1 MIYSKL
7 KKEFLI
13 GLLKLLHLFF
23 KNKLMNTIFKFI
35 VALIVSSTML
45 SCGGDEVANDT
56 KNNDNQT
63 NTGGNL
69 NIALNQEVLN
79 FDPIKVTDGYSLQ
92 VLGQIYEGLVRFN
105 EKDLSVEPLLA
116 ESWTMDESGL
126 VYTFKLKKGIFFHNN
141 NCFESGK
148 GRELKADDVLY
159 SFNRVCNNSM
169 NYAYSLIKN
178 KLVGA
183 QASFQTSEF
192 KSVSGIKTIDDY
204 TVSFTLIKPS
214 TNFLQSLATVSLV
227 IVPREA
233 FEKETFDVVG
243 TGPFIFDVSS
253 KEKTKITL
261 KRNPNYHLKD
271 DNGNKLPYLDAV
283 TFHYIE
289 NSQDRLEQFEAK
301 KLDIIVDLPSASIK
315 SVVENQISDFE
326 SKPPKYI
333 LGRYPELVTTYL
345 EFNTKTEPF
354 KNAKVRQAIAMAIDK
369 IKIVD
374 VILNGEAYG
383 PALNGLVPPAIKNY
397 DYESV
402 IGIEYS
408 IDKAKRVLAEAGYK
422 DGKGLPLIK
431 FYISGNDNQNLRV
444 ALEIQKQLLTELNV
458 NTEIVTVTF
467 AEKLE
472 MNKTGH
478 GSMGISAWLADYPTP
493 DNFLNIGY
501 GGYVPASLSDP
512 SFPNSARFN
521 NNEFDAYFEQAT
533 TTTDEVKRNELCL
546 KAEQI
551 LINEAPIIPLWY
563 NENYRLFQ
571 STVVDYVPNVM
582 HIHNLTKV
590 RIVKPE
596 IEKVK

>member
-1 MIYSKL
+1 
-7 KKEFLI
+7 
-13 GLLKLLHLFF
+13 
-23 KNKLMNTIFKFI
+23 MNTIFKFI
-35 VALIVSSTML
+35 VAIIVSSTL
-45 SCGGDEVANDT
+45 FSCGGDKATDET
-56 KNNDNQT
+56 KIIDNQS

-79 FDPIKVTDGYSLQ
+79 FDPIKITDGYSLQ

-126 VYTFKLKKGIFFHNN
+126 VFTFKLKKGVFFHNN
-141 NCFESGK
+141 KCFANGK

-159 SFNRVCNNSM
+159 SFNRVCNNDM

-192 KSVSGIKTIDDY
+192 NSVSGIKIIDDY
-204 TVSFTLIKPS
+204 TVSFTLLKPS
-214 TNFLQSLATVSLV
+214 SNFLQSLATVSLV
-227 IVPREA
+227 VVPKEA
-233 FEKETFDVVG
+233 FEKEAFEVVG
-243 TGPFIFDVSS
+243 TGPFVFDSNS

-261 KRNPNYHLKD
+261 KKNPNYHLSD

-289 NSQDRLEQFEAK
+289 NSQDRLEQFENK

-315 SVVENQISDFE
+315 NVVENQISDFE

-354 KNAKVRQAIAMAIDK
+354 KNLKVRQAIAMAIDK

-408 IDKAKRVLAEAGYK
+408 IDKAKKTLAEAGYK
-422 DGKGLPLIK
+422 NGDGLPLIK
-431 FYISGNDNQNLRV
+431 FYISGTDNQNLRV
-444 ALEIQKQLLTELNV
+444 ALEIQKQLLTELNI

-467 AEKLE
+467 SEKLE
-472 MNKTGH
+472 MDKTGH

-501 GGYVPASLSDP
+501 GDYVPESLADP
-512 SFPNSARFN
+512 SFPNSSRFSN
-521 NNEFDAYFEQAT
+521 KEFDAYFEQAT
-533 TTTDEVKRNELCL
+533 NSTDEVKINELCL

-551 LINEAPIIPLWY
+551 LVNEAPIIPLWY

-571 STVVDYVPNVM
+571 SYVLDYHPNVM
-582 HIHNLTKV
+582 HIHNLAKV
-590 RIVKPE
+590 RMGKPE
-596 IEKVK
+596 VIK

>member
-1 MIYSKL
+1 
-7 KKEFLI
+7 
-13 GLLKLLHLFF
+13 
-23 KNKLMNTIFKFI
+23 MNTIFKFI
-35 VALIVSSTML
+35 LAVIVTSTL
-45 SCGGDEVANDT
+45 FSCGGDESKNESKDNDSLSSV
-56 KNNDNQT
+56 
-63 NTGGNL
+63 GGNL

-79 FDPIKVTDGYSLQ
+79 FDPIKITDGYSLQ

-105 EKDLSVEPLLA
+105 DKDLSIEPLLA
-116 ESWTMDESGL
+116 DSWTMDESGL
-126 VYTFKLKKGIFFHNN
+126 VFTFKIKKGVFFHDN
-141 NCFESGK
+141 NCFANGK

-159 SFNRVCNNSM
+159 SFNRVCNSKI
-169 NYAYSLIKN
+169 NYAYSLIKD

-183 QASFQTSEF
+183 QASFQTPEF
-192 KSVSGIKTIDDY
+192 KSVGGIKIIDNY
-204 TVSFTLIKPS
+204 TVSFTLLKPS

-227 IVPREA
+227 IVPKEA

-243 TGPFIFDVSS
+243 TGPFIFDASS

-289 NSQDRLEQFEAK
+289 NSQNRLEQFEAK

-354 KNAKVRQAIAMAIDK
+354 KNPKMRQAIAMAIDK

-383 PALNGLVPPAIKNY
+383 PALNGLVPPAIKGY

-408 IDKAKRVLAEAGYK
+408 VDKAKRVLAEAGYK

-444 ALEIQKQLLTELNV
+444 ALEIQKQLLTDLNV

-472 MNKTGH
+472 MDKTGH

-521 NNEFDAYFEQAT
+521 NNEFDTYFEQAT
-533 TTTDEVKRNELCL
+533 TSTNEVKRNELCL

-582 HIHNLTKV
+582 HIHNLAKV

-596 IEKVK
+596 VAEVQ

>member
-1 MIYSKL
+1 
-7 KKEFLI
+7 
-13 GLLKLLHLFF
+13 
-23 KNKLMNTIFKFI
+23 MNTIFKFI
-35 VALIVSSTML
+35 LAVIVTSTL
-45 SCGGDEVANDT
+45 FSCGGDESKNESKDNDSLSSV
-56 KNNDNQT
+56 
-63 NTGGNL
+63 GGNL

-79 FDPIKVTDGYSLQ
+79 FDPIKITDGYSLQ

-105 EKDLSVEPLLA
+105 DKDLSIEPLLA
-116 ESWTMDESGL
+116 DSWTMDESGL
-126 VYTFKLKKGIFFHNN
+126 VFTFKIKKGVFFHDN
-141 NCFESGK
+141 NCFANGK

-159 SFNRVCNNSM
+159 SFNRVCNSKI
-169 NYAYSLIKN
+169 NYAYSLIKD

-183 QASFQTSEF
+183 QASFQTPEF
-192 KSVSGIKTIDDY
+192 KSVGGIKIIDNY
-204 TVSFTLIKPS
+204 TVSFTLLKPS

-227 IVPREA
+227 IVPKEA

-243 TGPFIFDVSS
+243 TGPFIFDASS

-289 NSQDRLEQFEAK
+289 NSQNRLEQFEAK

-354 KNAKVRQAIAMAIDK
+354 KNPKMRQAIAMAIDK

-383 PALNGLVPPAIKNY
+383 PALNGLVPPAIKGY

-408 IDKAKRVLAEAGYK
+408 VDKAKRVLAEAGYK

-444 ALEIQKQLLTELNV
+444 ALEIQKQLLTDLNV

-472 MNKTGH
+472 MDKTGH

-533 TTTDEVKRNELCL
+533 TSTNEVKRNELCL

-582 HIHNLTKV
+582 HIHNLAKV

-596 IEKVK
+596 VAEVQ

>member
-1 MIYSKL
+1 
-7 KKEFLI
+7 
-13 GLLKLLHLFF
+13 
-23 KNKLMNTIFKFI
+23 MNTIFKFI
-35 VALIVSSTML
+35 VAVIVTSTL
-45 SCGGDEVANDT
+45 FSCGGDET
-56 KNNDNQT
+56 KNESKT
-63 NTGGNL
+63 NENLSSVGGNL

-79 FDPIKVTDGYSLQ
+79 FDPIRVTDGYSLQ
-92 VLGQIYEGLVRFN
+92 VLGQIYEGLVKFN
-105 EKDLSVEPLLA
+105 EKDLSIEPLLA

-126 VYTFKLKKGIFFHNN
+126 VFTFKLKKGVFFHDN
-141 NCFESGK
+141 NCFANGK

-159 SFNRVCNNSM
+159 SISRACNSKM

-183 QASFQTSEF
+183 QASFQTDDF
-192 KSVSGIKTIDDY
+192 KPVSGIKIIDDY
-204 TVSFTLIKPS
+204 TISFTLIKPS
-214 TNFLQSLATVSLV
+214 TNFLHSLATVSLA
-227 IVPREA
+227 IVPKEA
-233 FEKETFDVVG
+233 FEKESFDIVG
-243 TGPFIFDVSS
+243 TGPFIFNSTS
-253 KEKTKITL
+253 TEKTKITL
-261 KRNPNYHLKD
+261 KKNPNYHLSD

-289 NSQDRLEQFEAK
+289 NSQERLEQFENK

-315 SVVENQISDFE
+315 NVVENQISDFE

-354 KNAKVRQAIAMAIDK
+354 KNLKVRQAIAMAIDK

-408 IDKAKRVLAEAGYK
+408 IEKAKKTLAEAGYK
-422 DGKGLPLIK
+422 NGEGLPLIK

-444 ALEIQKQLLTELNV
+444 ALEIQKQLLTELNI
-458 NTEIVTVTF
+458 NTEIVTVSF

-472 MNKTGH
+472 MDKTGH

-501 GGYVPASLSDP
+501 GGYVPELLTEP
-512 SFPNSARFN
+512 SFPNSARFSN
-521 NNEFDAYFEQAT
+521 KEFDAYFEQAT
-533 TTTDEVKRNELCL
+533 TSTDEVKRNELCL

-551 LINEAPIIPLWY
+551 LVNEAPIIPLWY

-571 STVVDYVPNVM
+571 SYVVDYQPNVM
-582 HIHNLTKV
+582 HIHNLAKV

-596 IEKVK
+596 VVKGN

>member
-1 MIYSKL
+1 
-7 KKEFLI
+7 
-13 GLLKLLHLFF
+13 
-23 KNKLMNTIFKFI
+23 MNTIFKFI
-35 VALIVSSTML
+35 VAVMVSSTMF
-45 SCGGDEVANDT
+45 SCGGDEATNET
-56 KNNDNQT
+56 KNNDNQAT
-63 NTGGNL
+63 VGGNL

-79 FDPIKVTDGYSLQ
+79 FDPIKITDGYSLQ

-105 EKDLSVEPLLA
+105 EKNLSIEPLLA

-126 VYTFKLKKGIFFHNN
+126 VYTFKLKKGVYFQDN
-141 NCFESGK
+141 NCFENGK

-183 QASFQTSEF
+183 QASFQTTEF
-192 KSVSGIKTIDDY
+192 KPVGGIKIIDDY
-204 TVSFTLIKPS
+204 TVSFTLLKS
-214 TNFLQSLATVSLV
+214 SSNFLQSLATVSLA
-227 IVPREA
+227 IVPKEA
-233 FEKETFDVVG
+233 FEKEAFDIVG
-243 TGPFIFDVSS
+243 TGPFVFDANS

-261 KRNPNYHLKD
+261 KRNSNYHLKD
-271 DNGNKLPYLDAV
+271 DNGYKLPYLDAV

-289 NSQDRLEQFEAK
+289 NSQERLEQFENK

-354 KNAKVRQAIAMAIDK
+354 KNPKVRQAIAMAIDK

-383 PALNGLVPPAIKNY
+383 PALNGIVPPAIKNY

-402 IGIEYS
+402 VGIEYS
-408 IDKAKRVLAEAGYK
+408 IEKAKKVLAEAGYK
-422 DGKGLPLIK
+422 DGKGLPLVK

-444 ALEIQKQLLTELNV
+444 ALEIQKQLLTDLNF

-472 MNKTGH
+472 MDKTGH

-501 GGYVPASLSDP
+501 GGYVPATLTEP

-521 NNEFDAYFEQAT
+521 NNEFDAYFEQAST
-533 TTTDEVKRNELCL
+533 STEEVKRNELCL

-582 HIHNLTKV
+582 HIHNLAKV

-596 IEKVK
+596 VVKVK

>member
-1 MIYSKL
+1 MS
-7 KKEFLI
+7 
-13 GLLKLLHLFF
+13 
-23 KNKLMNTIFKFI
+23 TIFKFI
-35 VALIVSSTML
+35 VAVIVSSTML

-126 VYTFKLKKGIFFHNN
+126 VYTFKLKKGIFYHNN

-183 QASFQTSEF
+183 QTSFQTPEF
-192 KSVSGIKTIDDY
+192 NPVSGIKIIDDY
-204 TVSFTLIKPS
+204 TVSFTLVKPS

-227 IVPREA
+227 IVPKEA

-243 TGPFIFDVSS
+243 TGPFIFDASS

-271 DNGNKLPYLDAV
+271 DNDNKLPYLDAV

-383 PALNGLVPPAIKNY
+383 PALNGLVPPAIKGY

-408 IDKAKRVLAEAGYK
+408 VDKAKRVLAEAGYK

-472 MNKTGH
+472 MDKTGH

-533 TTTDEVKRNELCL
+533 TSTDEVKRNELCL

-582 HIHNLTKV
+582 HIHNLAKV

-596 IEKVK
+596 VAEVQ

>member
-1 MIYSKL
+1 
-7 KKEFLI
+7 
-13 GLLKLLHLFF
+13 
-23 KNKLMNTIFKFI
+23 MNTIFKFI